1 MTDAPES
8 SLVAL
13 GTLIGTVQ
21 GVVKAIDEQNKTA
34 ATNRVEFLKVFEG
47 IRADNKEV
55 VAALQAH
62 VSDDLLVKGDV
73 IEIKSWKEDA
83 EPKVKELWDSKNK
96 IAGIIIGVGSLG
108 GLAGAG
114 LTLLV
119 EYFKHG

>member
-55 VAALQAH
+55 VLALQSH
-62 VSDDLLVKGDV
+62 VKEDQEVHGLVVD
-73 IEIKSWKEDA
+73 IKTWKEDA
-83 EPKVKELWDSKNK
+83 EPKVNQLWDGKNRLT
-96 IAGIIIGVGSLG
+96 GIIIGVGSLG
-108 GLAGAG
+108 GIFGAF
-114 LTLLV
+114 LTLLIQ
-119 EYFKHG
+119 YFKH

>member
-34 ATNRVEFLKVFEG
+34 AINRTEFLKVFEG

-55 VAALQAH
+55 VSALQSH
-62 VSDDLLVKGDV
+62 VKEDQVVHGDV
-73 IEIKSWKEDA
+73 ADIKNWKAVA
-83 EPKVKELWDSKNK
+83 EPKVDTLWDSKNK
-96 IAGIIIGVGSLG
+96 IAGMVIGVGSLSG
-108 GLAGAG
+108 VAGAT

-119 EYFKHG
+119 QYLKH